1 MSILTAFPRPAH
13 TRAHRPAS
21 IAIGAAMATA
31 VAAMMATVPLAAA
44 AAAQVVS
51 FEATAAGSFW
61 IPGDVGSSPLF
72 VVQESGDGSES
83 ALGALHYELSVVQNM
98 ARPPSGCGPS
108 SSTGASGA
116 GVLTLPDGALS
127 LHRSTG
133 TSCFAF
139 PLLEV
144 EESWVVDGGS
154 GHYRGASGRLLRR
167 MTGDVR
173 FGTATGSFSGSLNLP
188 R

>member
-1 MSILTAFPRPAH
+1 MSPITALLRPAP
-13 TRAHRPAS
+13 TRAHRATS
-21 IAIGAAMATA
+21 ITLGAAIAFA
-31 VAAMMATVPLAAA
+31 VAASIATVPLASAA
-44 AAAQVVS
+44 AARHVS
-51 FEATAAGSFW
+51 FEATADGSFW

-72 VVQESGDGSES
+72 VVQETGDGS
-83 ALGALHYELSVVQNM
+83 ADDLGALHYELSVVQNM
-98 ARPPSGCGPS
+98 ALPPAGCGPS

-127 LHRSTG
+127 LHRSAG

-154 GHYRGASGRLLRR
+154 GRYRGASGRLLRR

-173 FGTATGSFSGSLNLP
+173 YGTATGSFSGSLKLP